1 MDSKTL
7 VLLSLLATL
16 SFSQTRFFIGADGAD
31 GEDVFKI
38 IGPALAGNGGDGQSV
53 HISNRATHFTLL
65 HPSNCRTCD
74 FSPRLKP
81 DFFTFAEETKKLIG
95 KLTDT
100 IQELQNNIGNLL
112 SNQADANEKMV
123 KDLIY
128 KRPAKKSCACCPG
141 SGNIWVKPGLG
152 GKGGKATSQHGIA
165 IDGEDGKDGTSIV
178 NLMGFSP
185 CCCERTCGTTCG
197 GGRQCGAGCG
207 CTFGH

>member
-1 MDSKTL
+1 MFSNTL

-16 SFSQTRFFIGADGAD
+16 SFSQTRFFIGADGKD
-31 GEDVFKI
+31 GEDVFTI
-38 IGPALAGNGGDGQSV
+38 HGPAFGGNGGHGNSV
-53 HISNRATHFTLL
+53 HISNLPTHFSLL
-65 HPSNCRTCD
+65 RPDNCRTCD

-81 DFFTFAEETKKLIG
+81 DFFTFAEETKKLIS
-95 KLTDT
+95 KLNDT

-112 SNQADANEKMV
+112 SNQPDADEMIEN
-123 KDLIY
+123 DPIF
-128 KRPAKKSCACCPG
+128 KRPVQKSCACCPG
-141 SGNIWVKPGLG
+141 SGNVWVKPGRA
-152 GKGGKATSQHGIA
+152 GKGGKATTKYGTA
-165 IDGEDGKDGTSIV
+165 TDGEDGEDGTSVV